1 MDNIYALAKP
11 ASDNCPAPMT
21 RNDFL
26 NQSHC
31 CEYANDCMD
40 QYNGSSRLSYFETFI
55 GKENSTW
62 QATNQRVSS
71 ECASGNITLTEF
83 SNFMMLNYYCIN
95 RK

>member
-11 ASDNCPAPMT
+11 ESDNCPAAMT
-21 RNDFL
+21 PDDFL

-40 QYNGSSRLSYFETFI
+40 QYNGVSRLSYFETFT
-55 GKENSTW
+55 GTEDSRK